1 MSEEGL
7 GALVAARYVV
17 PRWGRICPQLG
28 GKVRRNVA
36 IPLCV
41 AASVLLSACDARL
54 PEPDSAGAQL
64 YAARCDGCHRLFA
77 PRSLTFEM
85 WKVQVERMQGDMV
98 RQGLPPLTPQERD
111 LVLDYLKR
119 YSQ

>member
-1 MSEEGL
+1 
-7 GALVAARYVV
+7 
-17 PRWGRICPQLG
+17 
-28 GKVRRNVA
+28 
-36 IPLCV
+36 
-41 AASVLLSACDARL
+41 
-54 PEPDSAGAQL
+54 
-64 YAARCDGCHRLFA
+64 
-77 PRSLTFEM
+77 M